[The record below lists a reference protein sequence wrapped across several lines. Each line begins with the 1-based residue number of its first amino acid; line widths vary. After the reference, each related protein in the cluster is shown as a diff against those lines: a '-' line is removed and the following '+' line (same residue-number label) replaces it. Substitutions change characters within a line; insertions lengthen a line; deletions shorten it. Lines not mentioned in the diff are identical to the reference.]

1 MRKIKQ
7 VMINNYFAEKSD
19 TNKVRFTMN
28 IIIQNNYR
36 SRFSQNVLSTLKLR
50 VFQVL
55 KFDVCKTIII

>member
-19 TNKVRFTMN
+19 TNKVRFTMS

-36 SRFSQNVLSTLKLR
+36 PRFSQHVLSTLRLR